1 MQFNIYWFFLTS
13 TDFQPQPLEALTV
26 KQIQDD
32 VEIDSDDHTDAFVV
46 SIMNRSITKFFFFLI
61 WVMFN

>member
-1 MQFNIYWFFLTS
+1 MEFNIYWFFLTS

-46 SIMNRSITKFFFFLI
+46 SIMKEHH
-61 WVMFN
+61 